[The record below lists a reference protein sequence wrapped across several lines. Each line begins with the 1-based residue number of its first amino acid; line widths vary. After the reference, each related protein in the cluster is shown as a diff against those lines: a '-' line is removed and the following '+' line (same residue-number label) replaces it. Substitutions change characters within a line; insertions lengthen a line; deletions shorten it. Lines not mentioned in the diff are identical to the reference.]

1 MIAGCLPAVA
11 GSALFIA
18 LLIMDVVNRDY
29 ERLPGHILVGL
40 FAIVLFL
47 FLCERGMNIAGW
59 AIFSIPFVLVGLG
72 WATAEIRKA

>member
-1 MIAGCLPAVA
+1 MIPGCLPAVA

-29 ERLPGHILVGL
+29 ERLPGHILVAL
-40 FAIVLFL
+40 FALVVFL
-47 FLCERGMNIAGW
+47 YLCQRGFDFAAW
-59 AIFSIPFVLVGLG
+59 AIFSIPFVIVGLG